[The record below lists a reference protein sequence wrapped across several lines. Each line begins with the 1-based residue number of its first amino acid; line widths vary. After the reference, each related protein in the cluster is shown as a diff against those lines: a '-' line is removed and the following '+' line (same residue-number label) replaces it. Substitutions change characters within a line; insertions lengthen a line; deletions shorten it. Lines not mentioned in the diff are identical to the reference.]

1 MECQP
6 RRDANDRY
14 VHLLDGKL
22 YFASN
27 RYLICRL
34 TIRNNLGLIRY
45 RRTLNIVLRV
55 TYTLKWLDINIGAIL
70 ETPSAIVEHGAN
82 HGANL
87 SHHCMSNNSA
97 PSLQRLY
104 PV

>member
-14 VHLLDGKL
+14 VHLLEGKL

-55 TYTLKWLDINIGAIL
+55 TYPLKWLDINIGAIL
-70 ETPSAIVEHGAN
+70 ETPSAIVEHG
-82 HGANL
+82 GNL
-87 SHHCMSNNSA
+87 SHQWRQPES
-97 PSLQRLY
+97 SLHVQ
-104 PV
+104 

>member
-14 VHLLDGKL
+14 VHLLEGEL

-55 TYTLKWLDINIGAIL
+55 TYPLKWLDINIGSIL

-82 HGANL
+82 L
-87 SHHCMSNNSA
+87 SHHCMSNNRA

>member
-14 VHLLDGKL
+14 VHLLEGKL

-27 RYLICRL
+27 GYLICRL

-55 TYTLKWLDINIGAIL
+55 TYPLKWLDINIGAIL
-70 ETPSAIVEHGAN
+70 ETPSAIVG

-87 SHHCMSNNSA
+87 SHQWRQPES
-97 PSLQRLY
+97 SLH
-104 PV
+104 V